1 MTGDMGT
8 KLKQLRLNR
17 KLTQEEVATRVNI
30 TRSTVSNYERGRRT
44 PHLKDLQ
51 KLADVFGVGLDY
63 FGISPKDEAFELL
76 SKAKELFMDDKI
88 SSLEKEELYMEFM
101 RLYLT
106 LKERK

>member
-1 MTGDMGT
+1 MSKEIGS
-8 KLKQLRLNR
+8 KLKQLRHGK
-17 KLTQEEVATRVNI
+17 KLTQEEVAARVNI

-63 FGISPKDEAFELL
+63 FGVNPKDEAFELL
-76 SKAKELFMDDKI
+76 ARAKQVFANNLI
-88 SSLEKEELYMEFM
+88 SAEEKEELYMEFM

-106 LKERK
+106 LKEGD

>member
-1 MTGDMGT
+1 MTKEIGS
-8 KLKQLRLNR
+8 KLKQLRQSK

-63 FGISPKDEAFELL
+63 FGVSPKDEAFELL
-76 SKAKELFMDDKI
+76 ARAKQVFANNLI
-88 SSLEKEELYMEFM
+88 SAEEKEELYMEFM

-106 LKERK
+106 LKEGD

>member
-1 MTGDMGT
+1 MSKEIGS
-8 KLKQLRLNR
+8 KLKQLRQGK
-17 KLTQEEVATRVNI
+17 KLTQEDVAARVNI

-63 FGISPKDEAFELL
+63 FGVNPKDEAFELL
-76 SKAKELFMDDKI
+76 ARAKQVFANNLI
-88 SSLEKEELYMEFM
+88 SAEEKEELYMEFM

-106 LKERK
+106 LKEGD

>member
-76 SKAKELFMDDKI
+76 SKAKELFMDEKI